1 MATQDNIPPTSLVED
16 ALRQVSGL
24 VRSEVDLA
32 KAEITQNLTR
42 AVKGI
47 VLIVVATVLAITA
60 LHVLAGALVAAFVQ
74 LGLTPGLAA
83 LAVAA
88 LFGGVA
94 AVMIMMGVNALKL
107 SSIAP
112 TRTAKNLKR
121 DANAVKE
128 VYDA

>member
-1 MATQDNIPPTSLVED
+1 MSVQENIPPKGLVED
-16 ALRQVSGL
+16 AFRQMSGL
-24 VRSEVDLA
+24 LRSEVDLA
-32 KAEITQNLTR
+32 RAEISENLTR

-47 VLIVVATVLAITA
+47 VLILVAALLAVTA
-60 LHVLAGALVAAFVQ
+60 LHVLAGALVAFFVE

-83 LAVAA
+83 LAVAG
-88 LFGGVA
+88 LFGLVA
-94 AVMIMMGVNALKL
+94 AVMIFMGVNALKL
-107 SSIAP
+107 SSMAP